1 MKLRENQDF
10 MREWEEEGQ
19 ANWRQNQSTRKANIA
34 KQKYFEDREVN
45 IYKNKLNN
53 ELVGATSEMKGGFSE
68 FEKNL
73 QKLGIEQNTNM
84 EDAIRRQEEKKGIPP
99 G

>member
-1 MKLRENQDF
+1 MK
-10 MREWEEEGQ
+10 EWEGEGIH
-19 ANWRQNQSTRKANIA
+19 NWQKNNEIRAANIA
-34 KQKYFEDREVN
+34 KVKYFEDREVN
-45 IYKNKLNN
+45 IYKAKLAE
-53 ELVGATSEMKGGFSE
+53 ELDAATSEMRNGLHE

-84 EDAIRRQEEKKGIPP
+84 EDAMKKMDEKKGIPP

>member
-1 MKLRENQDF
+1 
-10 MREWEEEGQ
+10 MRNG
-19 ANWRQNQSTRKANIA
+19 
-34 KQKYFEDREVN
+34 
-45 IYKNKLNN
+45 LH
-53 ELVGATSEMKGGFSE
+53 E

-84 EDAIRRQEEKKGIPP
+84 EDAMKKMDEKKGIPP

>member
-1 MKLRENQDF
+1 MRKLAENQDF
-10 MREWEEEGQ
+10 MKEWEAEGRT
-19 ANWRQNQSTRKANIA
+19 NWRENQTTRRENIA

-53 ELVGATSEMKGGFSE
+53 ELVGATREMQGGCNE

-84 EDAIRRQEEKKGIPP
+84 EDAIRR
-99 G
+99 